1 MCWWLHP
8 CHSGCSA
15 EAALAAG
22 GVTRKEQ
29 KGGVLAGPGS
39 SVGDG
44 SKPNCKVL
52 QPHVRVTQ
60 RMAPFLVSE
69 GVFFPSHVE
78 IHSSSL
84 ACLKEEKPTCS
95 SEVFMQ

>member
-1 MCWWLHP
+1 MAVVLRLRWQQEVLL
-8 CHSGCSA
+8 G
-15 EAALAAG
+15 
-22 GVTRKEQ
+22 RNR